1 MVETDPS
8 NRLQERAFE
17 KCVDLFGGVDVVVN
31 NAGIDGEV
39 NWEVQLQVNL
49 FVSHRF
55 YSRSFGQQAVVS

>member
-1 MVETDPS
+1 
-8 NRLQERAFE
+8 
-17 KCVDLFGGVDVVVN
+17 VDVVVN